1 MAKVI
6 NYNAL
11 NQILD
16 TTFGRSSTPQSA
28 SYSVKF
34 SFSGGDRLLATY
46 IGIINFPSRTDA
58 MIAKKSSEEEVHNQI
73 CEFFHS
79 YAVSWRTKEK
89 REKAEQSLFMDV
101 HAPPPARVN
110 NIVRQFDDWY
120 TCFNIK
126 PGDKLYTSPDERI
139 RIF

>member
-34 SFSGGDRLLATY
+34 SFSGGDRLIATY

-58 MIAKKSSEEEVHNQI
+58 MIAKKSSEEDADRLVK
-73 CEFFHS
+73 S
-79 YAVSWRTKEK
+79 YIKSLKTRYKELTGEIISLKDVDETDSVEMIGGGYHHTSK
-89 REKAEQSLFMDV
+89 RSAYYRKTF
-101 HAPPPARVN
+101 
-110 NIVRQFDDWY
+110 
-120 TCFNIK
+120 
-126 PGDKLYTSPDERI
+126 
-139 RIF
+139 IFELA